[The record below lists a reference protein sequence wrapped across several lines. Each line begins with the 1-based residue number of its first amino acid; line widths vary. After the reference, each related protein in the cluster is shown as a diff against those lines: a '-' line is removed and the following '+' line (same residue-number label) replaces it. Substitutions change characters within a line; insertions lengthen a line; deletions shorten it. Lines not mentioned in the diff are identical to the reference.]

1 MEIWTG
7 HEMAAPRGTFP
18 PHHRSWPPGRLST
31 APAPTGPPRCAS
43 FSLGLAALA
52 ATSAPIGPP
61 DCRSFAH
68 WPRPAG
74 GEERGPGGGAGQR
87 HSRDGGRRLRTG
99 SAERPGLG
107 GAVPPGASLCI
118 PVHPCAWGQGVK
130 VLCLRALVLPQGVLR
145 VGAAPRGS
153 VGTHVL
159 FT

>member
-18 PHHRSWPPGRLST
+18 PHSRSWPPGRLSI

-43 FSLGLAALA
+43 LSLGLAALA

-61 DCRSFAH
+61 DCRRFAH

-99 SAERPGLG
+99 SGERPGLG
-107 GAVPPGASLCI
+107 GAVPPGASLCMGTGNEG
-118 PVHPCAWGQGVK
+118 PV
-130 VLCLRALVLPQGVLR
+130 PQGTGVTSGR
-145 VGAAPRGS
+145 AQGWGRSSWQCGN
-153 VGTHVL
+153 THAL
-159 FT
+159 HINLSGE